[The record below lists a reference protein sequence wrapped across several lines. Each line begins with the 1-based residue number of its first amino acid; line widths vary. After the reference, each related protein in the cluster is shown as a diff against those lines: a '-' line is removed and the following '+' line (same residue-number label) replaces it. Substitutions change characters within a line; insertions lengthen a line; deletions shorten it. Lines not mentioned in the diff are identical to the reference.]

1 MSTLKRR
8 KNMRIMKEEI
18 FGSVSVVIK
27 FGDEEDLGRQANDEV
42 CGLVAAVFTKDMN
55 RAITTAHKL
64 KAGMVWVNCYALSNP
79 NVPLGGYKQSVI
91 GQEIGEYALAN
102 YVLLTSDTH
111 LMIILRQLHRSRG
124 RQSES

>member
-1 MSTLKRR
+1 
-8 KNMRIMKEEI
+8 MRIMKEEI

-79 NVPLGGYKQSVI
+79 NVWLIMFSSHRT
-91 GQEIGEYALAN
+91 
-102 YVLLTSDTH
+102 LT
-111 LMIILRQLHRSRG
+111 
-124 RQSES
+124 